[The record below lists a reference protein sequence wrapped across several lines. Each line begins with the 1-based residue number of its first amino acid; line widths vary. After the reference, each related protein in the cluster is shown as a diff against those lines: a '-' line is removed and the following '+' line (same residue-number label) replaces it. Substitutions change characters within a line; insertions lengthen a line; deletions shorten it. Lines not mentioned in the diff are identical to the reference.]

1 MKVEGTPGTWTVFDG
16 TNPPAI
22 CGSYLVA
29 RVNSIERG
37 GPPLVDLMAYGQ
49 GFFDDETID
58 EAFYWYDSECGD
70 IPLNP
75 YEVLA
80 WMPLP
85 LCNFDWQ
92 TPTNEYWER
101 MKERYGWQ

>member
-1 MKVEGTPGTWTVFDG
+1 MKVEGKFGEWTLFDG

-58 EAFYWYDSECGD
+58 EAFYWHDSECGD

-75 YEVLA
+75 HEVLA